1 MTLFDRHEAFVTAL
15 RGAGLPVSIAENI
28 DAASALR
35 AVDVLDREQLRA
47 GYAATLVKR
56 NADRAAFDT
65 VFDLFYPAT
74 TDDTAA
80 EPSDPDQLRRR
91 DDPAL
96 KQFRNRLAQA
106 LLGGDE
112 RDLAQLAREGVGRFG
127 AIAGRT
133 SGSRSWS
140 GYAAQTRISA
150 QTLMARLLDA
160 VLTDADIGGL
170 VERTARTTF
179 DARISR
185 FRRMIDSE
193 VQRRLAQE
201 AGPARIADTAVR
213 PSIDRVDLLS
223 ATRDDLVAIRREI
236 QPLAR
241 RLAAR
246 LAVEQ
251 RRGRRGPLDM
261 RRTIRESLSAGGIP
275 MQTSHHPRR
284 PHRTDLVILCDVS
297 ESVAAFAHFT
307 LLLVYALREQ
317 FTRVRVF
324 AFVDDLDEVTD
335 QFRPGIDV
343 VEAIAGLAGTAKVH
357 GWYGRTDYGRAFG
370 VFSERHL
377 DAVSPRSSLLVL
389 GDARSNYGDPGSG
402 ALRRI
407 TSRARSAFW
416 LNPERRS
423 LWDTGDS
430 AAAELGAIVP
440 MVECRN
446 LAQLGAFV
454 RSLV

>member
-1 MTLFDRHEAFVTAL
+1 MTLFDRHEEFVTAL

-28 DAASALR
+28 DAAAALR

-91 DDPAL
+91 DDPEL
-96 KQFRNRLAQA
+96 QQFRDRLAQA
-106 LLGGDE
+106 LLGGEE
-112 RDLAQLAREGVGRFG
+112 RDLSQLAREGVGRFG

-170 VERTARTTF
+170 VESTARTTF
-179 DARISR
+179 DTRISR

-193 VQRRLAQE
+193 VQRRLAQD
-201 AGPARIADTAVR
+201 AGAERIAETAVR

-297 ESVAAFAHFT
+297 DSVAAFAHFT

-343 VEAIAGLAGTAKVH
+343 VEAIAGLAQTAKVH
-357 GWYGRTDYGRAFG
+357 GWYGRTDYGRAFSA
-370 VFSERHL
+370 FSERHL
-377 DAVSPRSSLLVL
+377 DAISPRSSLLVL

-402 ALRRI
+402 ALRMM

-416 LNPERRS
+416 LNPERRG